1 MDFDTSKQISIKINS
16 PEGMKEI
23 TLRFPTD
30 EELCDRQRKRK
41 VISKDLGRGMSQSK
55 VPNAEAID
63 GELLKKIR
71 VDDGLVQVDDYEAVF
86 VIDQI
91 LSADVDDV
99 QSEGGTFRIFLR
111 VPGGEITQHVMAMPG
126 ARDVVKYGRDFVSA
140 IDGPY
145 GQQIITVNL
154 AASKDYYDRLAK
166 EASGYVGAIPIHHK
180 AEVIKALNSAVRSGL
195 GVSDSETF

>member
-1 MDFDTSKQISIKINS
+1 MDFDIKKQITIKINTA
-16 PEGMKEI
+16 EGVKEI
-23 TLRFPTD
+23 SLRFPTD

-71 VDDGLVQVDDYEAVF
+71 VDDGVVQVDDYEAVF

-91 LSADVDDV
+91 LSADVDDI
-99 QSEGGTFRIFLR
+99 QSEDNGYRVFLR
-111 VPGGEITQHVMAMPG
+111 VPGGTITEHLMQMPG
-126 ARDVVKYGRDFVSA
+126 ARDVVKYGREFVSA
-140 IDGPY
+140 LDGPY

-154 AASKDYYDRLAK
+154 SASKDYYSRLAK
-166 EASGYVGAIPIHHK
+166 QSKGYVGEIPIHHK
-180 AEVIKALNSAVRSGL
+180 AEVIKAINSAVRSGL
-195 GVSDSETF
+195 GVSDTDTF